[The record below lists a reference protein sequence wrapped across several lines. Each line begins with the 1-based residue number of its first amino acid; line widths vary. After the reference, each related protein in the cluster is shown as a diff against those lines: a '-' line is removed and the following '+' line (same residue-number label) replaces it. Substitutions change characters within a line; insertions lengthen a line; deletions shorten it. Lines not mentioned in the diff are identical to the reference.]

1 MCFNT
6 EVCNDIV
13 VAFRSWGALSLWRF
27 PLPCGG
33 DHAGGALVLEAHTS
47 HDRYASGREEGSHSK
62 RRKGSG
68 SSSGRVC
75 STRANWKPWAFPDIA
90 ANCGLTSRQTG
101 SVVRRKD
108 MPKFV
113 IEREL
118 PGVGKL
124 SDDEIRG
131 ISAKSNEVLAGLP
144 SVQWQESYVTDD
156 RMYCVYVAPDAESIL
171 EHARRGGFPAN
182 RVSEVRRTIDPTTG
196 E

>member
-1 MCFNT
+1 
-6 EVCNDIV
+6 
-13 VAFRSWGALSLWRF
+13 
-27 PLPCGG
+27 
-33 DHAGGALVLEAHTS
+33 
-47 HDRYASGREEGSHSK
+47 
-62 RRKGSG
+62 
-68 SSSGRVC
+68 
-75 STRANWKPWAFPDIA
+75 
-90 ANCGLTSRQTG
+90 
-101 SVVRRKD
+101 

-156 RMYCVYVAPDAESIL
+156 RMYCVYMAPDAESIL